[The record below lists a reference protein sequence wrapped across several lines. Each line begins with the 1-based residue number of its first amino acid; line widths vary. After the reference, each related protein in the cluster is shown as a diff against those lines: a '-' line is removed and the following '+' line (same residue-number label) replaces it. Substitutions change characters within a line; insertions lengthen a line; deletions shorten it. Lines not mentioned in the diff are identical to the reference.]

1 MKKVHTV
8 RYWLTYVERI
18 LPLQFL
24 TTMVLL
30 VCLSSFAG
38 YAQADGVK
46 VSGKVTDSNKE
57 ALPGVSVSVKG
68 TYEGTVT
75 DPDGAYTIDGLSKTD
90 VLVFSFIGTKT
101 VEVPVGNQSVINV
114 SLESD
119 NVHLEEIVAIGYGT
133 TKKENLTGAIT
144 TVSAE
149 VMENRPVTSVTQALQ
164 GVVPG
169 LVVSRS
175 AAGGKPGVD
184 LLMNIRGAGSPYILI
199 DGVEGSISDLNPA
212 DVETMTVLKD
222 AASAAIYGAKAAYGV
237 VLITTKSGKKGV
249 RVNYS
254 NNYSFSAPI
263 KLPEQANSYAYAQYF
278 NAASVNG
285 GGLPLVSVETLERIK
300 RYINEGDIPG
310 TIPNPNDPTKWANT
324 EYANANTDWFDFHFK
339 DWALQETH
347 NISVSGASD
356 KTDYYISG
364 SNLNQEGIITF
375 GDDSFEKQTIS
386 TKIKT
391 ELYDW
396 LSASSNMRYTSRL
409 VDMPTFLNQNIN
421 MLHRIAQS
429 RWPSNPIKDPN
440 GHYMRVSDVAEIEQ
454 GGRTI
459 DKNTGYMMT
468 LGLEIEPIAGWVTE
482 VAYDWNNTTWEQQY
496 SVNPTFT
503 YYGVGEKEF
512 QYGKIEDSRYYTHTG
527 VTDYKSP
534 KIYSTYSKAI
544 NDHNFK
550 VMAGFQQSKML
561 YSNHSVGRKNL
572 QTPLLPAISTATG
585 EIFGAE
591 SKGHYATRSYFGRF
605 NYNYK
610 EKYLLE
616 VNWRADGSSYFQD
629 GKRWGSFPSFSA
641 GYNLAKEDFMED
653 HYYYVSQL
661 KFRGSYGSL
670 GNQTAS
676 PYAYLET
683 YQIQS
688 NYPWLMEG
696 GNKPNVVYMPSVP
709 SPDLTWETVSMLTFG
724 LDGAF
729 LNNRLTATFD
739 WYQRD
744 RKDLLGP
751 ADTPPATYGGNVPL
765 LNNVDIQTRGFE
777 VALGW
782 QNTIGDFAYFV
793 KGTLTNYK
801 SVYKKYNNPTGYLWT
816 NYVGKEVG
824 TIWGYTSNGL
834 FQTEE
839 EVNNAPDLSQISND
853 RWFPGDVKYEDINN
867 DGEVS
872 PGASTLEDH
881 GDLSIIGNWV
891 PKFQYGLSAGFNW
904 RNFDFSM
911 FWQGVGKKDAWLD
924 GNFFFGSANSR
935 WQTTAFKQH
944 LDYWT
949 KDNPDAYYPRP
960 YLTQA
965 GVDKNQRVST
975 RYLQDASY
983 LRLKNAQIGYS
994 LPDEM
999 LEKFWL
1005 KKINVYVSGENL
1017 LTFTKLSD
1025 IFDPEALGAI
1035 NSGTAGKT
1043 YPIQRTFS
1051 VGVNLTF

>member
-8 RYWLTYVERI
+8 RYWLTYVEKI
-18 LPLQFL
+18 IPLRFL
-24 TTMVLL
+24 TTMLLL

-38 YAQADGVK
+38 YAQADGLK
-46 VSGKVTDSNKE
+46 VSGKVTDSGKE
-57 ALPGVSVSVKG
+57 PLPGVSVSVKG

-75 DPDGAYTIDGLSKTD
+75 DPDGAYSINGLSEED

-101 VEVPVGNQSVINV
+101 VEITVGSQKVINV
-114 SLESD
+114 KLESD
-119 NVHLEEIVAIGYGT
+119 YVNLEEVVAIGYGS

-199 DGVEGSISDLNPA
+199 DGVEGSISNLNPA

-237 VLITTKSGKKGV
+237 VLITTKGGKKGV

-310 TIPNPNDPTKWANT
+310 TIPNPMDPTKWANT

-356 KTDYYISG
+356 KTEYYISG

-375 GDDSFEKQTIS
+375 GDDTFEKQTIS
-386 TKIKT
+386 SKIKT

-421 MLHRIAQS
+421 MLHRISQS

-468 LGLEIEPIAGWVTE
+468 IGLEIEPIKGWVTE

-512 QYGKIEDSRYYTHTG
+512 QYGNIEDSRYYTHTG

-534 KIYSTYSKAI
+534 KIYSTYTKSI

-550 VMAGFQQSKML
+550 IMGGFQQSKMI
-561 YSNHSVGRKNL
+561 YSNHNVGRKIL

-585 EIFGAE
+585 EIFGGE

-616 VNWRADGSSYFQD
+616 VNWRADGSSYFQK

-653 HYYYVSQL
+653 HLYYVSQL

-676 PYAYLET
+676 PYAYLES
-683 YQIQS
+683 YRINS

-696 GNKPNVVYMPSVP
+696 GNKPNVVYMPAVP

-724 LDGAF
+724 FDGAF

-739 WYQRD
+739 WYKRD

-765 LNNVDIQTRGFE
+765 LNNVDIETKGFE
-777 VALGW
+777 VSLGW
-782 QNTIGDFAYFV
+782 QNNIGDFSYFV

-824 TIWGYTSNGL
+824 TIWGYTSNKL

-872 PGASTLEDH
+872 PGASTLDDH

-911 FWQGVGKKDAWLD
+911 FWQGVGEKDAWLN